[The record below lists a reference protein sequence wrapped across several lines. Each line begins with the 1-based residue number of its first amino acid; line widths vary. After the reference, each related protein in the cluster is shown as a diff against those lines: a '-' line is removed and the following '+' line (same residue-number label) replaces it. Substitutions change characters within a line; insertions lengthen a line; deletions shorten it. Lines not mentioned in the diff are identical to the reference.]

1 MKKLLSVFKNVTI
14 VTMLCL
20 AILGTTTLPAPVGF
34 DPNGGIATCALGDR
48 PDLGPDPEPDPLD
61 DDYYD

>member
-34 DPNGGIATCALGDR
+34 DPNGGIATCAAGDK
-48 PDLGPDPEPDPLD
+48 PDPKPAPNPEPLD
-61 DDYYD
+61 DGDFY

>member
-20 AILGTTTLPAPVGF
+20 VILGTTTLPAPVGF
-34 DPNGGIATCALGDR
+34 DPNGGIAPCVIGDG
-48 PDLGPDPEPDPLD
+48 PDPDPEPEPEPF
-61 DDYYD
+61 DYDEFD